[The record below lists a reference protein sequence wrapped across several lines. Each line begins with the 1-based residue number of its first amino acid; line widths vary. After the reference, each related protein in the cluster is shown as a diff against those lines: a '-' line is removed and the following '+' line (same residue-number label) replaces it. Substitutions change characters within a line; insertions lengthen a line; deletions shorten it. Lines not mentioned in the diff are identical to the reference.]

1 MTDDPIPGPTA
12 ALDLKDPVLRF
23 LTVISE
29 VGGDA
34 ERARLTA
41 TAIPAAIPCTLCGVA
56 LLNEAV
62 GSWSLALVRDG
73 DLVPVGTDLQNTL
86 SVLTPVFDSAFD
98 GPAVVVS
105 GKDGDTTERSA
116 SDAMAQLEMRG
127 LVVAPLR
134 TLRHRVGAM
143 FVARQGD
150 AFSEDDG
157 IRLMSL
163 AECASIG
170 LENAHLSEELKRT
183 ADQYSTLYHNTP
195 VMMHS
200 VDDDGRLI
208 RVNDYWLEALGYE
221 RNEVLGR
228 PSTDFLTDESR
239 RYAQEIALPAFRR
252 TGATKD
258 IEYQMVGKDGEV
270 IDVLLSATAS
280 YDAEGQL
287 LYSMARMVDVTERKR
302 VEAAL
307 RESEERF
314 AGLFRSAMDAIV
326 IVDLAGRI
334 MQFNDAAETVFRCAA
349 SEATGELFPQRFAAD
364 EFRRILE
371 DCLRERKGDEIT
383 RRYLVA
389 AGGLTALRAD
399 GEAFA
404 AEATISQVDIP
415 GEPLFAII
423 LRDVDDR
430 KRVEAEIRQLRQQS
444 DYLKEEIKTHHNF
457 EEIVGDSPALRRV
470 LRSVETVA
478 PTSATVLILGDTGT
492 GKELVARA
500 IHDLSP
506 FRDKPLVK
514 VNCAALPVGLAESEL
529 FGHERGAFTGAVAR
543 KIGRFELADRGT
555 IFLDEIGDLPLDM
568 QVKLLRVLQEGEFER
583 IGGTRTMT
591 VNVRVIAATN
601 RDLKQAV
608 TDERFRSDLY
618 YRLNVFPVTMPS
630 LRDRKE
636 DIPVLVSYF
645 VDKYAR
651 RLGKRIDT
659 IADGVLTALLAYE
672 WPGNIRELEN
682 VIERAV
688 ILTPGAALEFGG
700 WLMETGATPNNETG
714 MLTLDEAQR
723 QHIIKTLDLT
733 RWRVGGE
740 RGAAKLLDIKATTLA
755 SRMKKLGIECPD
767 SR

>member
-1 MTDDPIPGPTA
+1 MTA
-12 ALDLKDPVLRF
+12 NR
-23 LTVISE
+23 S
-29 VGGDA
+29 
-34 ERARLTA
+34 
-41 TAIPAAIPCTLCGVA
+41 PACASKLLYRPA
-56 LLNEAV
+56 LLPD
-62 GSWSLALVRDG
+62 ALV
-73 DLVPVGTDLQNTL
+73 
-86 SVLTPVFDSAFD
+86 
-98 GPAVVVS
+98 
-105 GKDGDTTERSA
+105 
-116 SDAMAQLEMRG
+116 AQHAYFG
-127 LVVAPLR
+127 
-134 TLRHRVGAM
+134 
-143 FVARQGD
+143 
-150 AFSEDDG
+150 
-157 IRLMSL
+157 
-163 AECASIG
+163 
-170 LENAHLSEELKRT
+170 
-183 ADQYSTLYHNTP
+183 
-195 VMMHS
+195 
-200 VDDDGRLI
+200 
-208 RVNDYWLEALGYE
+208 
-221 RNEVLGR
+221 
-228 PSTDFLTDESR
+228 
-239 RYAQEIALPAFRR
+239 
-252 TGATKD
+252 
-258 IEYQMVGKDGEV
+258 
-270 IDVLLSATAS
+270 
-280 YDAEGQL
+280 
-287 LYSMARMVDVTERKR
+287 
-302 VEAAL
+302 
-307 RESEERF
+307 
-314 AGLFRSAMDAIV
+314 
-326 IVDLAGRI
+326 
-334 MQFNDAAETVFRCAA
+334 A

-506 FRDKPLVK
+506 LSDKPLVK
-514 VNCAALPVGLAESEL
+514 VNCAALPAGLAESEL

-601 RDLKQAV
+601 RNLKQAV

-700 WLMETGATPNNETG
+700 WLMETAGTPNNETG

-755 SRMKKLGIECPD
+755 SRMKKLGIERPD

>member
-1 MTDDPIPGPTA
+1 MTHDPIPGPTA

-73 DLVPVGTDLQNTL
+73 DLVPVGTDLHNTL

-98 GPAVVVS
+98 APAVVVS

-116 SDAMAQLEMRG
+116 SDAMAQLGMRG

-150 AFSEDDG
+150 TFSEDDDV
-157 IRLMSL
+157 RVMSL

-208 RVNDYWLEALGYE
+208 SVNDYWLSVLGYE
-221 RNEVLGR
+221 RQDVLGKG
-228 PSTDFLTDESR
+228 SADFLTEASR
-239 RYAQEIALPAFRR
+239 KTLVEVVLPQLRKSGQVRDVEI
-252 TGATKD
+252 
-258 IEYQMVGKDGEV
+258 QMVKRDGT
-270 IDVLLSATAS
+270 ILDILGSAVA
-280 YDAEGQL
+280 QL
-287 LYSMARMVDVTERKR
+287 GDHERIEQTLAFFVDVTERKR

-349 SEATGELFPQRFAAD
+349 SEATGERFPQRFAAD

-430 KRVEAEIRQLRQQS
+430 KRVETEIRQLRQQS

-506 FRDKPLVK
+506 LRDKPLVK
-514 VNCAALPVGLAESEL
+514 VNCAALPAGLAESEL

-723 QHIIKTLDLT
+723 QHIINTLDLT

-740 RGAAKLLDIKATTLA
+740 KGAAKLLDIKATTLA
-755 SRMKKLGIECPD
+755 SRMKKLGIERPD

>member
-1 MTDDPIPGPTA
+1 MTHDPIPGPTA

-56 LLNEAV
+56 LLNEAA
-62 GSWSLALVRDG
+62 GSWSLALVRGG
-73 DLVPVGTDLQNTL
+73 DLVPVGTDLHNTL

-98 GPAVVVS
+98 APAVVVS
-105 GKDGDTTERSA
+105 GKDGDTTERGA
-116 SDAMAQLEMRG
+116 SDAMAQLGMRG
-127 LVVAPLR
+127 LAMAPLR

-157 IRLMSL
+157 VRLMSL

-208 RVNDYWLEALGYE
+208 RVNDYWLSVLGYE
-221 RNEVLGR
+221 RQDVLGK
-228 PSTDFLTDESR
+228 SSADFLTEASR
-239 RYAQEIALPAFRR
+239 KTLVEVVFPQLRKSGQVRDVEI
-252 TGATKD
+252 
-258 IEYQMVGKDGEV
+258 QMVKRDGT
-270 IDVLLSATAS
+270 ILDILGSAVA
-280 YDAEGQL
+280 QL
-287 LYSMARMVDVTERKR
+287 GDHERIEQTLAFFVDVTERKR

-334 MQFNDAAETVFRCAA
+334 MQFNDAAETVFRCPA
-349 SEATGELFPQRFAAD
+349 SEATGERFPQRFAAD

-430 KRVEAEIRQLRQQS
+430 KRVETEIRQLRQQS

-506 FRDKPLVK
+506 LRDKPLVK
-514 VNCAALPVGLAESEL
+514 VNCAALPAGLAESEL

-755 SRMKKLGIECPD
+755 SRMKKLGIERPD

>member
-1 MTDDPIPGPTA
+1 MEVVFPQMRKSGQVRDVEIQMVKRDGTI
-12 ALDLKDPVLRF
+12 LDILG
-23 LTVISE
+23 S
-29 VGGDA
+29 
-34 ERARLTA
+34 
-41 TAIPAAIPCTLCGVA
+41 GVA
-56 LLNEAV
+56 QLDDHERIEQT
-62 GSWSLALVRDG
+62 LA
-73 DLVPVGTDLQNTL
+73 
-86 SVLTPVFDSAFD
+86 FF
-98 GPAVVVS
+98 
-105 GKDGDTTERSA
+105 
-116 SDAMAQLEMRG
+116 
-127 LVVAPLR
+127 
-134 TLRHRVGAM
+134 
-143 FVARQGD
+143 
-150 AFSEDDG
+150 
-157 IRLMSL
+157 
-163 AECASIG
+163 
-170 LENAHLSEELKRT
+170 
-183 ADQYSTLYHNTP
+183 
-195 VMMHS
+195 
-200 VDDDGRLI
+200 
-208 RVNDYWLEALGYE
+208 
-221 RNEVLGR
+221 
-228 PSTDFLTDESR
+228 
-239 RYAQEIALPAFRR
+239 
-252 TGATKD
+252 
-258 IEYQMVGKDGEV
+258 
-270 IDVLLSATAS
+270 
-280 YDAEGQL
+280 
-287 LYSMARMVDVTERKR
+287 VDVTERKR

-399 GEAFA
+399 GQAFA

-506 FRDKPLVK
+506 LSDKPLVK
-514 VNCAALPVGLAESEL
+514 VNCAALPAGLAESEL

-601 RDLKQAV
+601 RNLKQAV

-688 ILTPGAALEFGG
+688 ILTPGAAWNL
-700 WLMETGATPNNETG
+700 
-714 MLTLDEAQR
+714 
-723 QHIIKTLDLT
+723 
-733 RWRVGGE
+733 
-740 RGAAKLLDIKATTLA
+740 AA
-755 SRMKKLGIECPD
+755 G
-767 SR
+767 

>member
-1 MTDDPIPGPTA
+1 MTHDPIPGPTA
-12 ALDLKDPVLRF
+12 ALDLKDPLLRF

-29 VGGDA
+29 LGGDA

-41 TAIPAAIPCTLCGVA
+41 TEIPAAIPCTLCGVA

-73 DLVPVGTDLQNTL
+73 DLVPVGTDLHNTL

-98 GPAVVVS
+98 APAVVVS

-116 SDAMAQLEMRG
+116 SDAMAQLGMRG

-157 IRLMSL
+157 VRLMSL

-208 RVNDYWLEALGYE
+208 RVNDYWLSVLGYE
-221 RNEVLGR
+221 RRDVLGK
-228 PSTDFLTDESR
+228 SSGDFLTEASR
-239 RYAQEIALPAFRR
+239 KTLVEVVFPQLRKSGQVREVEI
-252 TGATKD
+252 
-258 IEYQMVGKDGEV
+258 QMVKRDGT
-270 IDVLLSATAS
+270 ILDILGSAVA
-280 YDAEGQL
+280 QL
-287 LYSMARMVDVTERKR
+287 GDHERIEQTLAFFVDVTERKR

-334 MQFNDAAETVFRCAA
+334 MQFNDAAEAVFRCAA
-349 SEATGELFPQRFAAD
+349 SEATGERFPQRFAAD

-430 KRVEAEIRQLRQQS
+430 KRVETEIRQLRQQS

-506 FRDKPLVK
+506 LRDKPLVK
-514 VNCAALPVGLAESEL
+514 VNCAALPAGLAESEL

-543 KIGRFELADRGT
+543 KIGRFELADGGT

-672 WPGNIRELEN
+672 WPGDIRELEN

-700 WLMETGATPNNETG
+700 WLMETGATPNSETG

-723 QHIIKTLDLT
+723 QHIMKTLDLT

-755 SRMKKLGIECPD
+755 ARMNKLGIERPD

>member
-1 MTDDPIPGPTA
+1 MTLDPIPGPTA

-73 DLVPVGTDLQNTL
+73 ALVDNTL

-98 GPAVVVS
+98 APAVVVS
-105 GKDGDTTERSA
+105 GKDGDTPEPTA
-116 SDAMAQLEMRG
+116 SDAMAQLGVRG
-127 LVVAPLR
+127 LAVAPLR

-157 IRLMSL
+157 VRLMSL

-183 ADQYSTLYHNTP
+183 ADQYSALYHNTP

-200 VDDDGRLI
+200 VDDDGKLI
-208 RVNDYWLEALGYE
+208 RVNDYWLSVLGYE
-221 RNEVLGR
+221 RQDVLGK
-228 PSTDFLTDESR
+228 SSADFLTEASR
-239 RYAQEIALPAFRR
+239 RTLVEVVFPQLRKSGQVRDVEI
-252 TGATKD
+252 
-258 IEYQMVGKDGEV
+258 QMVKRDGT
-270 IDVLLSATAS
+270 ILDILGSAVAQFGDHERIEQTLAFF
-280 YDAEGQL
+280 
-287 LYSMARMVDVTERKR
+287 VDVTERKR

-349 SEATGELFPQRFAAD
+349 SEATGERFPQRFAAD

-389 AGGLTALRAD
+389 AGGLTALRSD

-415 GEPLFAII
+415 GDPLFAII

-430 KRVEAEIRQLRQQS
+430 KRVETEIRQLRQQS

-506 FRDKPLVK
+506 LRDKPLVK
-514 VNCAALPVGLAESEL
+514 VNCAALPAGLAESEL

-700 WLMETGATPNNETG
+700 WLMETGAAPNNETG

-755 SRMKKLGIECPD
+755 SRMKKLGIERPD

>member
-1 MTDDPIPGPTA
+1 M
-12 ALDLKDPVLRF
+12 
-23 LTVISE
+23 
-29 VGGDA
+29 
-34 ERARLTA
+34 
-41 TAIPAAIPCTLCGVA
+41 
-56 LLNEAV
+56 
-62 GSWSLALVRDG
+62 
-73 DLVPVGTDLQNTL
+73 
-86 SVLTPVFDSAFD
+86 
-98 GPAVVVS
+98 
-105 GKDGDTTERSA
+105 
-116 SDAMAQLEMRG
+116 
-127 LVVAPLR
+127 
-134 TLRHRVGAM
+134 
-143 FVARQGD
+143 
-150 AFSEDDG
+150 
-157 IRLMSL
+157 
-163 AECASIG
+163 
-170 LENAHLSEELKRT
+170 
-183 ADQYSTLYHNTP
+183 
-195 VMMHS
+195 
-200 VDDDGRLI
+200 
-208 RVNDYWLEALGYE
+208 
-221 RNEVLGR
+221 
-228 PSTDFLTDESR
+228 
-239 RYAQEIALPAFRR
+239 
-252 TGATKD
+252 
-258 IEYQMVGKDGEV
+258 
-270 IDVLLSATAS
+270 
-280 YDAEGQL
+280 
-287 LYSMARMVDVTERKR
+287 DVTERKR

-334 MQFNDAAETVFRCAA
+334 MQFNDAAETVFRCEA
-349 SEATGELFPQRFAAD
+349 SEATGERFPQRFAAD

-371 DCLRERKGDEIT
+371 DCLRERKADEIT

-389 AGGLTALRAD
+389 AGGLTALRSD

-430 KRVEAEIRQLRQQS
+430 KRVETEIRQLRQQS

-457 EEIVGDSPALRRV
+457 EEIVGDSPTLRRV

-500 IHDLSP
+500 IHDLSAL
-506 FRDKPLVK
+506 RDKPLVK
-514 VNCAALPVGLAESEL
+514 VNCAALPAGLAESEL

-755 SRMKKLGIECPD
+755 SRMKKLGIERPD